1 MKRKVISSVCILLG
15 ITIISVFYLY
25 ERQKT
30 TVITF
35 GMFTGSNW
43 DVPNGDTYEI
53 IDQAIERFE
62 QSHDRVKIEYV
73 SGLQKKDYA
82 EWLSQQALT
91 GNLPDV
97 FLVRSDDLHTFA
109 NVGMLEPLDSYI
121 EKDPKMDA
129 ERYFTPALQSGR
141 YQQSQY
147 ALPYE
152 SVPTMMYVNKTLL
165 DQYGIPL
172 PDNDWT

>member
-15 ITIISVFYLY
+15 ITIIIVFYLY

-62 QSHDRVKIEYV
+62 QSHDRANIWNRE
-73 SGLQKKDYA
+73 L
-82 EWLSQQALT
+82 WL
-91 GNLPDV
+91 
-97 FLVRSDDLHTFA
+97 R
-109 NVGMLEPLDSYI
+109 
-121 EKDPKMDA
+121 
-129 ERYFTPALQSGR
+129 R
-141 YQQSQY
+141 
-147 ALPYE
+147 
-152 SVPTMMYVNKTLL
+152 
-165 DQYGIPL
+165 
-172 PDNDWT
+172 